1 MSLIKNK
8 NNSELWGEIHRFRGK
23 ITVPRFRTR
32 VGHIIQRRIDDMH
45 VLILSARKTG
55 VATLMDKKY
64 LSEQEYY
71 NEKMHVFWEIM
82 KFGEPCSINIMERV
96 IVFEGGRNIIPRE
109 HREFRTT
116 NKPIGK

>member
-8 NNSELWGEIHRFRGK
+8 NNSEMWGE
-23 ITVPRFRTR
+23 VPRFNGHGRRPRYRTR
-32 VGHIIQRRIDDMH
+32 IGHIIQRRIDDTH
-45 VLILSARKTG
+45 VLILLAQKVG
-55 VATLMDKKY
+55 IATLMDKKY

-71 NEKMHVFWEIM
+71 NEKMYVFRKIM
-82 KFGEPCSINIMERV
+82 KFGEPCSINTMGRV
-96 IVFEGGRNIIPRE
+96 IVFEGRRNLIPRE

>member
-8 NNSELWGEIHRFRGK
+8 NNSELWGEVRRFRGK
-23 ITVPRFRTR
+23 ITAPRFRTR
-32 VGHIIQRRIDDMH
+32 VGHIIQRRIDDTH
-45 VLILSARKTG
+45 VLILLAQKIG

-71 NEKMHVFWEIM
+71 NEKMHVFREIM
-82 KFGEPCSINIMERV
+82 KFGEPCSINTMGRV

>member
-8 NNSELWGEIHRFRGK
+8 NNSELWGDVLRFRGK
-23 ITVPRFRTR
+23 ITAPRFRTR
-32 VGHIIQRRIDDMH
+32 VGYIIQRRIDDMH
-45 VLILSARKTG
+45 VLIFSARKTG

-71 NEKMHVFWEIM
+71 NEKMHVFREIM
-82 KFGEPCSINIMERV
+82 KFGEPCSINTMGRV
-96 IVFEGGRNIIPRE
+96 IVFEGGKRLIPRE
-109 HREFRTT
+109 YREFRTT

>member
-8 NNSELWGEIHRFRGK
+8 NNYDAWGE
-23 ITVPRFRTR
+23 VPMFNGNVKRPRYRTR
-32 VGHIIQRRIDDMH
+32 VGHIIQRRIDDTH
-45 VLILSARKTG
+45 VLILLARKIG
-55 VATLMDKKY
+55 IVTLMDKKY

-71 NEKMHVFWEIM
+71 NEKMHVFREIM
-82 KFGEPCSINIMERV
+82 KFGEPCSINTMGRV
-96 IVFEGGRNIIPRE
+96 IVFEGGRNLIPRE

>member
-8 NNSELWGEIHRFRGK
+8 NNSELWGEVPRFHGK
-23 ITVPRFRTR
+23 ITAPRFRTR
-32 VGHIIQRRIDDMH
+32 VGHIIQRRIDDTH
-45 VLILSARKTG
+45 VLILLARKIG
-55 VATLMDKKY
+55 IATLMDKKY

-71 NEKMHVFWEIM
+71 NEKMYVFRKIM
-82 KFGEPCSINIMERV
+82 KFGEPCSINTMGRV
-96 IVFEGGRNIIPRE
+96 IVFEGRRNLIPRE